1 MTQFTDQGKFHAG
14 DTVIPNHRAPIW
26 LMVGLRRNRKR
37 TIVAVRYCETLKCSF
52 YMLGSK
58 PGHPHN
64 IGGYEFRSY
73 QLTLVTPRPVG
84 RPRLRRVY
92 RPTVT
97 PTAGP
102 ALVRRPGMVV
112 APLAM

>member
-1 MTQFTDQGKFHAG
+1 MNRIEAKFRRG
-14 DTVIPNHRAPIW
+14 DKVVPNHRAPIW

-37 TIVAVRYCETLKCSF
+37 TIVAIRYCHTLRCSF
-52 YMLGSK
+52 YMLGTK
-58 PGHPHN
+58 PGHPNN

-73 QLTLVTPRPVG
+73 QLTMAVPRPPG
-84 RPRLRRVY
+84 RPRQRRVY

-102 ALVRRPGMVV
+102 APVRRPGMVV
-112 APLAM
+112 APMAM